1 MDAPAGNLGIPNCLR
16 RWGRMPVFICLAVF
30 LGSCGIHRTGEQ
42 LTRAPIPE
50 KMEAKMMTK
59 DTQPSAEAL
68 ARKEKSL
75 AKLLKKGV
83 PAHQHLPVIEDS
95 KSAQKRTKEAIAH
108 RAIALCLVALKGEG
122 LDQPTVQQ
130 LVRQYGAHEF
140 FTTAEKEFI
149 AAPSSTQ
156 HQRIQFAWQY
166 EDYWVMLWALGYVAT
181 LDYPDKICDVP
192 RAVNFLRGHSVA
204 EFIAKAKLRDLSEIL
219 DEADLI
225 YRLDWATVN
234 ARIKKQAAPAGLD
247 AGVVLERHRA
257 LNWLIGYMNQEWDNV
272 STDT

>member
-1 MDAPAGNLGIPNCLR
+1 MN
-16 RWGRMPVFICLAVF
+16 V
-30 LGSCGIHRTGEQ
+30 
-42 LTRAPIPE
+42 PIF
-50 KMEAKMMTK
+50 
-59 DTQPSAEAL
+59 
-68 ARKEKSL
+68 
-75 AKLLKKGV
+75 
-83 PAHQHLPVIEDS
+83 QHLPVIEDS
-95 KSAQKRTKEAIAH
+95 RSAQKRTKEAIAH

-130 LVRQYGAHEF
+130 LVTQYDAQEY
-140 FTTAEKEFI
+140 FTPAEKKFI
-149 AAPSSTQ
+149 ADSSPTQ
-156 HQRIQFAWQY
+156 HDSIQFAWQY

-192 RAVNFLRGHSVA
+192 KAVNFLRGHSTA

-225 YRLDWATVN
+225 YRLDWATVT
-234 ARIKKQAAPAGLD
+234 ARLKNQAAPSGLV

-257 LNWLIGYMNQEWDNV
+257 LNWLIGYMKQEWDDV